1 MQSEPSDPLERADER
16 RKALGEGDIKEKGD
30 GTIEQREHGNIDPTL
45 VPKGKDHSEEG
56 PYVPEHDHVD
66 LDLEPTSRSGRPG
79 KADNEA

>member
-1 MQSEPSDPLERADER
+1 MQNEPSDPVERADER
-16 RKALGEGDIKEKGD
+16 RKALGEGDIRVTGD

-45 VPKGKDHSEEG
+45 VPKGKDLPEEG

-66 LDLEPTSRSGRPG
+66 PDLEPSSRGDRPG